1 MSVEITFEE
10 LINQLPDEQL
20 FEIGKNYLS
29 REEIEAI
36 LANLPTET
44 KADILNSFEQMEIQK
59 NI

>member
-29 REEIEAI
+29 RAEIEAI
-36 LANLPTET
+36 LSNLPTET